1 MSDSSDNV
9 GRCSGRQNNPGNPSK
24 QKHITKISSSHDCN
38 PIPFFQCER
47 EKSSV
52 SCEMLGYMYMRVLFV
67 AGHKKYRKHIPQYL
81 GKAQA
86 AVIVFDVNKYA
97 TYHWAK

>member
-1 MSDSSDNV
+1 
-9 GRCSGRQNNPGNPSK
+9 
-24 QKHITKISSSHDCN
+24 
-38 PIPFFQCER
+38 
-47 EKSSV
+47 
-52 SCEMLGYMYMRVLFV
+52 MYLRVLFV